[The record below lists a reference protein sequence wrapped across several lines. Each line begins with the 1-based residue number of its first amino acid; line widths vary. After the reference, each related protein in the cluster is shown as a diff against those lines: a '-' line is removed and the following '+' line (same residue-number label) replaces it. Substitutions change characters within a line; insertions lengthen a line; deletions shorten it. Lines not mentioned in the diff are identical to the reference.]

1 MAVAAVALIFY
12 FRLTKLEGSSPY
24 ELFLLLN
31 IVLAILVNPRALF
44 AAVVLG
50 LAGAQALIAVE
61 GGRFFSSRYWTL
73 TIAYSMFL
81 VRFPVHHGDHITR
94 SARPF
99 AADA

>member
-12 FRLTKLEGSSPY
+12 FRLTKLGGSSPY

-44 AAVVLG
+44 AAV
-50 LAGAQALIAVE
+50 AT
-61 GGRFFSSRYWTL
+61 FS
-73 TIAYSMFL
+73 

-94 SARPF
+94 SSRRV
-99 AADA
+99 AAGA